1 MTGDISP
8 SDRER
13 LTAIETA
20 LRYEIRRINQLE
32 AKLDARL
39 DESTQQAQ
47 QRGDHSRPSVQLDGA
62 ALLKLGIAGAMILVT
77 IILQMAGR
85 PELAA
90 TLGNLGR

>member
-32 AKLDARL
+32 AKLDAIFERL
-39 DESTQQAQ
+39 ALPTDTEGES
-47 QRGDHSRPSVQLDGA
+47 R
-62 ALLKLGIAGAMILVT
+62 
-77 IILQMAGR
+77 
-85 PELAA
+85 
-90 TLGNLGR
+90 